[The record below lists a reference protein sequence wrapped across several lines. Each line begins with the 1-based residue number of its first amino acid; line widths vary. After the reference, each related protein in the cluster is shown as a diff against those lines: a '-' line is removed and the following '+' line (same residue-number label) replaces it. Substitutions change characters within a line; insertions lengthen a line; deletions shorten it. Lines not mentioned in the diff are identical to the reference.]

1 MVMGRGASLESL
13 AREGARQAA
22 LGREMAEATAAV
34 VARRLEI
41 ARAALD
47 DPRRA
52 DVVEMGLMG
61 SEKVEAFAL
70 AGGRLA
76 AGGAEML
83 AEAGRTAEAE
93 ARLAGTA
100 LNRVLAARDLPT
112 MAAAQS
118 DYAMGLWGR
127 AWTGALEASAMMMKA
142 QGEALAPLHAATTAN
157 ARRLK
162 VGR

>member
-1 MVMGRGASLESL
+1 MFGDDHDFQPR
-13 AREGARQAA
+13 
-22 LGREMAEATAAV
+22 LGRMRSASG
-34 VARRLEI
+34 RRGK
-41 ARAALD
+41 R
-47 DPRRA
+47 
-52 DVVEMGLMG
+52 
-61 SEKVEAFAL
+61 F
-70 AGGRLA
+70 
-76 AGGAEML
+76 
-83 AEAGRTAEAE
+83 
-93 ARLAGTA
+93 

>member
-1 MVMGRGASLESL
+1 
-13 AREGARQAA
+13 
-22 LGREMAEATAAV
+22 
-34 VARRLEI
+34 
-41 ARAALD
+41 
-47 DPRRA
+47 
-52 DVVEMGLMG
+52 MG

-83 AEAGRTAEAE
+83 AEAGRAVEDE

-100 LNRVLAARDLPT
+100 LNRVLAARDLSA
-112 MAAAQS
+112 MAAAQT

-127 AWTGALEASAMMMKA
+127 AWSGALDASAMMLKA
-142 QGEALAPLHAATTAN
+142 QGAALAPLHAATTAN